1 MKKFLLIVL
10 SLVPVSALAQGLQPL
25 RLKETIADFPR
36 SLLQLKTN
44 GPVSLDVN
52 QGEQAAYKQLA
63 EIAGLNIVFDPDFRN
78 SANAPFRIENAD
90 VLQAFDLLSVRAG
103 SFVEIFN
110 SNTIIVSQ
118 DNQQKRRDY
127 EPMVLKTFYLPNGA
141 SPLRLTETITT
152 LRTTLNARYLAQS
165 TTASAVVMRDT
176 PTRVAAAEKIVGASM
191 PLVAGASVASRS
203 ETVADGHILTLE
215 NGVVKDSAPDR
226 SILTVSGSGPISLDV
241 TESTRALFQRLSELA
256 GLNVLFD
263 PDFRS
268 LDGFSFKVDRLNILD
283 AIQVLGLQTRCFFVP
298 VDAKTIMVAPDN
310 QAKRR
315 DFENVSAKTF
325 YLANASHVELVEIIT
340 ALRTLL
346 NARYL
351 GLISDSNA
359 IVMRDSPNRLALAER
374 IVSDMRKSGSVVS
387 SPGFPTGSE
396 AGFVLNRRAAIT
408 IGVLSLPLQ
417 PKVKGPFSFDVN
429 GTVTTVAAYETVA
442 AMAGLSIIFD
452 SRLQDSTATPFKV
465 EHVDIV
471 DALDFLSL
479 QTRTIWQMMGADTVL
494 VAPDTPTARADL
506 LPKITKTINL
516 APIPGTSG
524 NITEIVT
531 TLRVL
536 FNLRQISVLDNS
548 IVMTDTAENVA
559 FSEKLVKDLQSPPSR

>member
-10 SLVPVSALAQGLQPL
+10 SLVPVSAPAQGLQPL

-36 SLLQLKTN
+36 SQLQLKTN
-44 GPVSLDVN
+44 APVSLDVN
-52 QGEQAAYKQLA
+52 QGERAAYEQLA

-78 SANAPFRIENAD
+78 SASVPFRIENAD
-90 VLQAFDLLSVRAG
+90 VLQAFDLLSVRVG
-103 SFVEIFN
+103 SFVEVLN
-110 SNTIIVSQ
+110 SNTIIVSP
-118 DNQQKRRDY
+118 DNQTKRRDY

-141 SPLRLTETITT
+141 SPLRLTETVTT

-191 PLVAGASVASRS
+191 PLVEGASVATRS

-226 SILTVSGSGPISLDV
+226 SILTISGSGPVSLEV
-241 TESTRALFQRLSELA
+241 KVGTRALFQRLGELA
-256 GLNVLFD
+256 GLNVIFD

-268 LDGFSFKVDRLNILD
+268 LDGSFKVDRLNILD
-283 AIQVLGLQTRCFFVP
+283 AIQVLGLQTRCFFGP
-298 VDAKTIMVAPDN
+298 VDAKTILVAPDN

-315 DFENVSAKTF
+315 DFENVSVKTF
-325 YLANASHVELVEIIT
+325 YLVNASHVELVEIIT

-351 GLISDSNA
+351 AQFSELNA
-359 IVMRDSPNRLALAER
+359 IVMRDTADRLALAER
-374 IVSDMRKSGSVVS
+374 IVSDLRKSGGVVS

-396 AGFVLNRRAAIT
+396 AGFVLNRRAATT
-408 IGVLSLPLQ
+408 IGALSLPLQ
-417 PKVKGPFSFDVN
+417 PKVHGPFSFDVN
-429 GTVTTVAAYETVA
+429 DTARATYETVA
-442 AMAGLSIIFD
+442 AMAGLRIVFD
-452 SRLQDSTATPFKV
+452 SRFQDSAAMLFKV

-479 QTRTIWQMMGADTVL
+479 QTRTIWQMMGGDTVL
-494 VAPDTPTARADL
+494 VAPDTQTARADL

-516 APIPGTSG
+516 APIPSTST
-524 NITEIVT
+524 NITEVMIALR
-531 TLRVL
+531 TL
-536 FNLRQISVLDNS
+536 FSLRQVSALDNS
-548 IVMTDTAENVA
+548 IVLTDTAENVA
-559 FSEKLVKDLQSPPSR
+559 FAEKLVKDLQSPASR